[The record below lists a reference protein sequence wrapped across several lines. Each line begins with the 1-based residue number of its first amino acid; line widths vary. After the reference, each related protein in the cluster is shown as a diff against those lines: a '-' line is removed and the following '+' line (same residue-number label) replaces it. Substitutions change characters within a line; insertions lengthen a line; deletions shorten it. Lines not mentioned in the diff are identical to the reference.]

1 MPKMPVSLPLNLRL
15 CLGVI
20 LLLLTAWLG
29 YVPQATAFPQA
40 PGTNTENTTDP
51 AEDVDDTQ
59 EEVEEGEVNNTTTKG
74 AIPSRPLSAY
84 ERFTYESG
92 IANQLQG
99 LVGRYI
105 NASLFHVSVQV
116 DGRMITA
123 VSGSNPGAIPAGKKG
138 GAAVKGKPA
147 DNVFQEED
155 KTLEMLPALPF
166 FSSRLRAPVSVEGED
181 TGDNAEAVKTV
192 STPRYEPGPVI
203 DRIKVMFVVDSTID
217 AESTNF
223 YKDLIQNSLRL
234 DTRRGDEIV
243 VSTTSFPKSEATA
256 NIPSVMV
263 NANLKSDPMKDETL
277 IQTLTDIGNNV
288 ALLIGA
294 GLGIV
299 GILLFIGLIWRTKRH
314 HGEDITAEITG
325 SPAANGAG
333 AAWGGG
339 MDQMMFNGAGGGAT
353 AGPIT
358 INQAAYNDTQSEE
371 LRNSDPILNWLINER
386 DNLAICFERW
396 VRDQGSKG
404 IQKLVMLL
412 YPYGKHY
419 FEMLSEQLEPATFTQ
434 ISQVWNNWNPD
445 AFDSATRARTQEELV
460 NTMRS
465 QKQFGNFPFII
476 YLKDQ
481 EIVDLLADETPLH
494 SLMVLEGLAPARK
507 SAVLEMLGTDRTTD
521 ILSAYA
527 DLAQLR
533 FNAYDAL
540 SSELFIK
547 LKGMRENSLSNDK
560 AYAAVLNTIQQQ
572 SIAKQEEMVAQ
583 LQRSNLEMY
592 EYIRERLVLWGD
604 VANTA
609 EETLRDLTQGM
620 DSDSFA
626 AMIGGDETLGEQLLP
641 LRPARE
647 QLLLKDL
654 IKQNRFPADRTEQE
668 RRKLL
673 AQLNR
678 LHTANATIKS
688 V

>member
-1 MPKMPVSLPLNLRL
+1 MPVSLLHNLRL
-15 CLGVI
+15 YPGLI
-20 LLLLTAWLG
+20 LLLLTAWLA
-29 YVPQATAFPQA
+29 YVPAANALPQEGA
-40 PGTNTENTTDP
+40 ANTTAQNEGDNNT
-51 AEDVDDTQ
+51 DNNT
-59 EEVEEGEVNNTTTKG
+59 EVEEEEAANANVSRSSG

-116 DGRMITA
+116 DGRMITS
-123 VSGSNPGAIPAGKKG
+123 VSGSTPGALPAGKKG

-181 TGDNAEAVKTV
+181 TGDNAETVKTV
-192 STPRYEPGPVI
+192 NTPKYEPGPVI

-314 HGEDITAEITG
+314 HGEDIKAEITG
-325 SPAANGAG
+325 AGSNAG

-339 MDQMMFNGAGGGAT
+339 MDQMMYNGAPGGA
-353 AGPIT
+353 AAASGPIT
-358 INQAAYNDTQSEE
+358 INQTAYQDSQSEE

-386 DNLAICFERW
+386 ENLAFCFERW
-396 VRDQGSKG
+396 IRDQGSKG

-412 YPYGKHY
+412 YPYGRHY
-419 FEMLSEQLEPATFTQ
+419 FEMLSEQLEPSTFTQ

-445 AFDSATRARTQEELV
+445 AFDSSTRARTQEELV

-481 EIVDLLADETPLH
+481 EIVDLLADESPLH
-494 SLMVLEGLAPARK
+494 CLMVLEGLAPARK
-507 SAVLEMLGTDRTTD
+507 SALMEMLGTDRTTA

-527 DLAQLR
+527 DLTNLR
-533 FNAYDAL
+533 FGAYDAL
-540 SSELFIK
+540 SSELFVK
-547 LKGMRENSLSNDK
+547 LKGMRENSVSNDK
-560 AYAAVLNTIQQQ
+560 AFAAVLNTIQQQ
-572 SIAKQEEMVAQ
+572 SINKQEEMVSQ
-583 LQRSNLEMY
+583 LQQSNLEMY
-592 EYIRERLVLWGD
+592 EYIRERLVMWSD
-604 VANTA
+604 IATTA

-626 AMIGGDETLGEQLLP
+626 ALIGGDQNLGDQLLA

-654 IKQNRFPADRTEQE
+654 IANNRFPAERTEQE

-673 AQLNR
+673 QQLNR
-678 LHTANATIKS
+678 LHAANATIKTA
-688 V
+688 